1 MNKKLLFLSLYYP
14 PDIGPGSFRIKSII
28 DTIDNK
34 KLSKTYLITSYPF
47 RYPDFKIS
55 FDDFKKLYNLTSNNF
70 DIYEKDN
77 LNIYRNKL
85 RAHKNTMISQILS
98 YFKYFFY
105 VIKISISIKPDLI
118 FATSGRLMTAFLAYI
133 VSKLTKATLII
144 EIRDIFSYGIKN
156 HNFFKI
162 KILNIIFSKIFFR
175 IEKLII
181 NRSKQVNFVS
191 QEFANYYNVKFDK
204 KFKFYPNGID
214 YEFLKFNFK
223 KPNNKSKSKIINI
236 LYVGNIGEAQNL
248 HNFLPEFSE
257 RLPKNYIINI
267 IGSGG
272 GKSFLT
278 NEINKRK
285 LKNIYVLDPIPK
297 INLLNKYKNADILLM
312 NLADKDVFK
321 SVIPSKIYEYIITGK
336 PILIGCK
343 GEVEKYKKY
352 TKNLF
357 FFKPS
362 DHNSAIDVLKKIN
375 IKNSKVTKNTLFEKK
390 YSRKNISKNIVK
402 DIINSISN

>member
-77 LNIYRNKL
+77 LNIYRIKL

-162 KILNIIFSKIFFR
+162 KILNIIFSKIFL
-175 IEKLII
+175 E
-181 NRSKQVNFVS
+181 
-191 QEFANYYNVKFDK
+191 
-204 KFKFYPNGID
+204 
-214 YEFLKFNFK
+214 
-223 KPNNKSKSKIINI
+223 
-236 LYVGNIGEAQNL
+236 
-248 HNFLPEFSE
+248 
-257 RLPKNYIINI
+257 
-267 IGSGG
+267 
-272 GKSFLT
+272 
-278 NEINKRK
+278 
-285 LKNIYVLDPIPK
+285 LKN
-297 INLLNKYKNADILLM
+297 
-312 NLADKDVFK
+312 
-321 SVIPSKIYEYIITGK
+321 
-336 PILIGCK
+336 
-343 GEVEKYKKY
+343 
-352 TKNLF
+352 
-357 FFKPS
+357 
-362 DHNSAIDVLKKIN
+362 
-375 IKNSKVTKNTLFEKK
+375 
-390 YSRKNISKNIVK
+390 
-402 DIINSISN
+402 